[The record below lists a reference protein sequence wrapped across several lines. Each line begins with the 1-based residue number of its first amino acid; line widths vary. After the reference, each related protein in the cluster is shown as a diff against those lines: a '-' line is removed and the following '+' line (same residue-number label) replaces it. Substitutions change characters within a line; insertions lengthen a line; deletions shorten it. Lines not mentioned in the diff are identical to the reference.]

1 LEISENIPK
10 FNRVST
16 IFKRAKIIL
25 FPREFDKKDRTLMN
39 ILFINAKKKWGGIVS
54 LIYRLAINFERRNF
68 QTWIISN
75 KKSAFTENAPENIN
89 LIPRT
94 FGMDY
99 NPLLILHLILFIKKH
114 KINIII
120 TNITKEI
127 IAGGIAAKICNIP
140 NIRMIGN
147 ERDFE
152 KHHFLNRLLVD
163 KNVLP
168 CQKVKE
174 LTIENYP
181 YMKEENLEVIH
192 NGYTLQ
198 TVPTKKSKAERK
210 RLKIPDNAFVI
221 GVTGRLVKDKGIQIL
236 IKAFEKIS
244 AKYRNAVLVITGS
257 GSYKREL
264 EILTGKL
271 KLEAKVIFS
280 GFVPNSHIL
289 ITNSIYDIAVMPSF
303 YEAFPVVLLEYLSLG
318 KAVISTDVGG
328 VPELIRNN
336 GNGFLIKP
344 NSVNQL
350 AEKIEE
356 LISNNALREKFQ
368 KNAIHTIETG
378 FSEDKMVS
386 NFLKVFTD
394 KQ

>member
-1 LEISENIPK
+1 
-10 FNRVST
+10 
-16 IFKRAKIIL
+16 
-25 FPREFDKKDRTLMN
+25 MN